1 MPPIRSAATNS
12 TGNTRTQ
19 ISLRRT
25 RKTIPRP
32 NRANSARNHPVLP
45 SMSDTTRTLSQRNH
59 EDESED
65 DMLHGIGYQ
74 CQRTRES
81 GVKAD
86 SPKGKHLNPSIEE

>member
-1 MPPIRSAATNS
+1 
-12 TGNTRTQ
+12 
-19 ISLRRT
+19 
-25 RKTIPRP
+25 
-32 NRANSARNHPVLP
+32 
-45 SMSDTTRTLSQRNH
+45 MSDTTRTLSQRNH